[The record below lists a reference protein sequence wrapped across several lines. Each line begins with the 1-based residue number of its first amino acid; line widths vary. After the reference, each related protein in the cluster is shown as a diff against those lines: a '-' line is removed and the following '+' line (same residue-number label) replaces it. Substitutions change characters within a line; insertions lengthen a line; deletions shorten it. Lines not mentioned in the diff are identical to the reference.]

1 MRSVEIEAHRGAL
14 LAFGEHF
21 QELLDNME
29 PVEAPSFLTRVP
41 RWIPKPGREARV
53 YEVHGKLSSL
63 TGSAAAAVE
72 AAGVFIDYKHPGR
85 HPWQTEPMNPIPTW
99 PTLLT
104 DNPMIDANL
113 IIHCYNVALGN
124 LATAAARAYEVEH
137 SLAGVVGRF
146 LLFPSRVR
154 EAAGLP
160 RGSVRG
166 RLAFGAGIVAQIF
179 VAVVGGLLLALLL
192 KWLGL
197 GD

>member
-1 MRSVEIEAHRGAL
+1 MRSVEIEAHRQAL
-14 LAFGEHF
+14 MAFGEHF
-21 QELLDNME
+21 QELLNNME

-41 RWIPKPGREARV
+41 RWVPKPGREARV
-53 YEVHGKLSSL
+53 YEVHGKLGSL
-63 TGSAAAAVE
+63 TGPAAAAVE
-72 AAGVFIDYKHPGR
+72 AAGVLIDYKHSGR

-124 LATAAARAYEVEH
+124 LATAAGRAYEVEH
-137 SLAGVVGRF
+137 SLARVVGRF
-146 LLFPSRVR
+146 LSFPSRVR

-166 RLAFGAGIVAQIF
+166 RLAFGAGIIAQIF